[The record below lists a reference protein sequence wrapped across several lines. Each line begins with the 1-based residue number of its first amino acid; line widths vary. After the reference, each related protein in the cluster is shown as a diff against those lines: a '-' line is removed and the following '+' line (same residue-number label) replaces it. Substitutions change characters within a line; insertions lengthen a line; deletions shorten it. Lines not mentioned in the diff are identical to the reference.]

1 MKAVPQ
7 AAFLLWARMPVKM
20 CFLYQVEML
29 ASNPN
34 KNILPLDI
42 RQKDAK
48 YNFYYN
54 ITSKLAL
61 SQYLKRNK
69 LKGMIYKHIQRYTKT
84 ILSAKDYL
92 LSDRS
97 FILNEDYIL

>member
-20 CFLYQVEML
+20 CFYTRLKCSPAIQTKYL
-29 ASNPN
+29 A
-34 KNILPLDI
+34 LDI

-61 SQYLKRNK
+61 SN
-69 LKGMIYKHIQRYTKT
+69 ISNAT
-84 ILSAKDYL
+84 S
-92 LSDRS
+92 
-97 FILNEDYIL
+97 